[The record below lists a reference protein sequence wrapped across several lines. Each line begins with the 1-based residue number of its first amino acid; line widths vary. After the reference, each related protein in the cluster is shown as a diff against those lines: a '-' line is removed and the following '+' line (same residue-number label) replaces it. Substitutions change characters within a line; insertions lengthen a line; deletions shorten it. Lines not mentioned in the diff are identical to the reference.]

1 MSVDL
6 QLNFPR
12 GSSKGSAVG
21 PSARFQTSDSLVKT
35 PSLQFQ
41 SSNEEG
47 RLFLGVVGG
56 NSEEARLSDGRM
68 ARHVMGGTPIGIPD
82 DRHIITIAGSRS
94 GKGRSGIVPNLIT
107 YPGSI
112 LAIDPKGDLARFT
125 ADWRADKLEH
135 KVVVLDPFGTAGD
148 VTQRHGGSFNP
159 LSILTEDSLTLI
171 EDAGL
176 ISDAIVVSS
185 PDSKDPHWD
194 ESAKQFLEG
203 VILHVAT
210 FHKYVGERNLVTV
223 YELLMGSSSDLKEEM
238 ALNSGADFAV
248 MTLATQFYDKAENE
262 RSSVLSTLRRHIRF
276 LGYTQMRKVLSD
288 HSFDLRELK
297 TSEVTVYLSLPALRM
312 GTCARWLRLFVN
324 LTLAALEQ
332 ERCKPRH
339 PVLMCLDEFA
349 ALGTMKTIEDAAGQI
364 AGLGCKLWPI
374 LQDLGQLKALYK
386 DRWETFMGNAG
397 VLQFFGNSD
406 LFTLDWISK
415 RLGTTVIQTV
425 NRNDPGY
432 HEKAARGVSGES
444 FNESVHS
451 LMTPE
456 EVSRF
461 FGRDDPLL
469 RQLIIRPTWLP
480 MVLQRVFYDK
490 HELFKQYRD
499 YMYENTR
506 ETE

>member
-1 MSVDL
+1 MPDRL
-6 QLNFPR
+6 HENFPR
-12 GSSKGSAVG
+12 GSSSGSSAG
-21 PSARFQTSDSLVKT
+21 PSARFQTSESLAKT

-41 SSNEEG
+41 PINQEG
-47 RLFLGVVGG
+47 RLFLGIVGG
-56 NSEEARLSDGRM
+56 VSQESRLSDGRM
-68 ARHVMGGTPIGIPD
+68 FRHVIGGTPIGVLD

-94 GKGRSGIVPNLIT
+94 GKGRSGIIPNLIT

-112 LAIDPKGDLARFT
+112 LAIDPKGDLASFT
-125 ADWRADKLEH
+125 ADWRADKLGH
-135 KVVVLDPFGTAGD
+135 KVVVLDPFETAGD

-176 ISDAIVVSS
+176 ISDAVIVSS

-210 FHKYVGERNLVTV
+210 FHKYVGQRNLVTV
-223 YELLMGSSSDLKEEM
+223 YELLMGSSKDLKEEM
-238 ALNSGADFAV
+238 EVNSGADFAV
-248 MTLATQFYDKAENE
+248 MTLAAQFYDKAENE

-297 TSEVTVYLSLPALRM
+297 TSKVTVYLSLPALRM
-312 GTCARWLRLFVN
+312 GTCSRWLRLFVN

-332 ERCKPRH
+332 ERSKPSY

-374 LQDLGQLKALYK
+374 LQDLGQLKSLYK
-386 DRWETFMGNAG
+386 DRWETFLGNAG

-406 LFTLDWISK
+406 MFTLDWISR
-415 RLGTTVIQTV
+415 RLGETTIQTTSQ
-425 NRNDPGY
+425 NNPGY
-432 HEKAARGVSGES
+432 DQRARDGVTGQSYSEQ
-444 FNESVHS
+444 VHK

-456 EVSRF
+456 EISRF
-461 FGRDDPLL
+461 FGRDDHLL
-469 RQLIIRPTWLP
+469 RQLVIRPTWSP
-480 MVLQRVFYDK
+480 MVLQRAFYDK
-490 HELFKQYRD
+490 HELFEEYRI
-499 YMYENTR
+499 YMKAMPYES
-506 ETE
+506 